1 MIQFDLQNKVV
12 FVFDGDHQVGKEII
26 RLYTEAGAKILFLS
40 RTDSEGESIFILKYK
55 DGSSSNDIGPVN
67 LENSSFLQGLP
78 DLHQIDIIINNL
90 ETDTGK
96 GIIDITPEEWEN
108 VMFINLDV
116 PFQLIKMIT
125 PLMEKQNDGV
135 IINVSSTSAID
146 GGNGDTAYAA
156 SKSALESMNKA
167 LSRELASS
175 NIRVNAVSVGKYDTS
190 DSIPLGRKVTAS
202 EIANTI
208 LMLTTPMAS
217 YMNGQTILLDG
228 GKTLA

>member
-12 FVFDGDHQVGKEII
+12 FVFDGDCEIGKEII
-26 RLYTEAGAKILFLS
+26 HLYAKVGAKVLFLS
-40 RTDSEGESIFILKYK
+40 RTHSVDKCIFVLKYK
-55 DGSSSNDIGPVN
+55 DESASEEIGPLN
-67 LENSSFLQGLP
+67 LGNSSFLKE
-78 DLHQIDIIINNL
+78 LHQIDIAINNL

-108 VMFINLDV
+108 IMFINLDA

-125 PLMEKQNDGV
+125 PLMEKRNDGV

-146 GGNGDTAYAA
+146 GGNGDIAYAA

-208 LMLTTPMAS
+208 FMLTTPMAS
-217 YMNGQTILLDG
+217 YINGQTILLDG

>member
-1 MIQFDLQNKVV
+1 
-12 FVFDGDHQVGKEII
+12 
-26 RLYTEAGAKILFLS
+26 
-40 RTDSEGESIFILKYK
+40 
-55 DGSSSNDIGPVN
+55 
-67 LENSSFLQGLP
+67 
-78 DLHQIDIIINNL
+78 
-90 ETDTGK
+90 
-96 GIIDITPEEWEN
+96 
-108 VMFINLDV
+108 
-116 PFQLIKMIT
+116 
-125 PLMEKQNDGV
+125 
-135 IINVSSTSAID
+135 
-146 GGNGDTAYAA
+146 
-156 SKSALESMNKA
+156 MNKA

>member
-1 MIQFDLQNKVV
+1 MIQFDLQTKVV
-12 FVFDGDHQVGKEII
+12 FVFDGDCEIGKEII
-26 RLYTEAGAKILFLS
+26 HLYAEAGAKVLFLS
-40 RTDSEGESIFILKYK
+40 SSYLEDKRIFVLKYK
-55 DGSSSNDIGPVN
+55 EGSSSGDIGPLS
-67 LENSSFLQGLP
+67 LENSSFLKELQ
-78 DLHQIDIIINNL
+78 DLHQIDIAINNL

-146 GGNGDTAYAA
+146 GGNGDIAYAA

-167 LSRELASS
+167 LSRELAPS
-175 NIRVNAVSVGKYDTS
+175 NIRVNAVSVGKHDDT
-190 DSIPLGRKVTAS
+190 DSIPLGRKVKAS

-208 LMLTTPMAS
+208 FMLTTPMAS